1 MNVNIP
7 KTDQKRVVIIGGGFG
22 GLMLANRLKDSGFQ
36 LVLLDKYNY
45 HQFQPLLYQ
54 VATSGLEPGAIAF
67 PFRKVFQGNKNF
79 YYRLTKV
86 TRIVPEENRVE
97 CTVGSLEYDY
107 LVMATGTDT
116 NYFGMENVIRNS
128 MPMKSVTEAIAL
140 RNKLLQHL
148 EQALIT
154 SDEEELEALL
164 NVVVVG
170 GGATGVEVSGAL
182 AEMKHYVIPKDYPE
196 LASRNVSI
204 FLVEGSSKL
213 LGNMSAQASEKSL
226 IFLQRMGV
234 NVLLNKRV
242 VDYQGGRVMFQDGEG
257 ISTRNLIWVSGVTA
271 NRIEGIK
278 AEAYGKGGRV
288 VVDDFNG
295 VKGYK
300 NIYAIGDGC
309 LQVGDDYP
317 NGHPQVAQVAIQQG
331 KRLAANLKLMEEK
344 RLLVP
349 FKYKDRGSMATV
361 GRNRAVVDLRHF
373 RFQGLLAWVVWMM
386 VHLMSILGVKNR
398 MEILLNW
405 LWNYVTYDQSL
416 RLILKVNEKME
427 MDSSKGK

>member
-1 MNVNIP
+1 MDVNIP

-22 GLMLANRLKDSGFQ
+22 GLMLANRLKKSDFQ
-36 LVLLDKYNY
+36 LVLLDRCNY

-54 VATSGLEPGAIAF
+54 VATAGLEPGAIAF
-67 PFRKVFQGNKNF
+67 PFRKVFQRSKNF
-79 YYRLTKV
+79 YYRLTEV
-86 TRIVPEENRVE
+86 TRIVAEENRVE
-97 CTVGSLEYDY
+97 CTIGSLEYDY
-107 LVMATGTDT
+107 LVMAVGTDT

-128 MPMKSVTEAIAL
+128 MPMKSIAEAMAL
-140 RNKLLQHL
+140 RNKLLQSL

-154 SDEEELEALL
+154 ADEEELQALL
-164 NVVVVG
+164 NIVVVG

-182 AEMKHYVIPKDYPE
+182 AEMKRYVIPKDYPE
-196 LASRNVSI
+196 LASRSINI

-213 LGNMSAQASEKSL
+213 LGNMSGQASEKSL
-226 IFLQRMGV
+226 MFLQRMGV

-242 VDYQGGRVMFQDGEG
+242 VDYQGGRVMFQEGDG
-257 ISTRNLIWVSGVTA
+257 IPTRNLIWVSGVTA

-278 AEAYGKGGRV
+278 PEAYGKGGRV
-288 VVDDFNG
+288 LVDDFNG

-309 LQVGDDYP
+309 MQISDHHP

-331 KRLAANLKLMEEK
+331 KRLAANLKLVGGK

-349 FKYKDRGSMATV
+349 FVYHDKGSMATV
-361 GRNRAVVDLRHF
+361 GRNRAVVDLRYF
-373 RFQGLLAWVVWMM
+373 RFQGLLAWFVWMV

-398 MEILLNW
+398 LEILLNW

-416 RLILKVNEKME
+416 RLILKMKEKP
-427 MDSSKGK
+427 DSCEGQ